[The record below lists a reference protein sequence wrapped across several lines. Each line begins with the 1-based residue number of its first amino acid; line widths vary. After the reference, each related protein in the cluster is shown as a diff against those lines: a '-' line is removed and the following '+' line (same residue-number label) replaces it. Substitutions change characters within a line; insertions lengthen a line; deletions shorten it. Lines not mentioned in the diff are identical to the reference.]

1 MKKSKIAIL
10 TDWYLPG
17 NKAGG
22 PVKSIYSI
30 VTLLNS
36 FFDFYILTTN
46 RDIGCAEPYSD
57 IKPNNLFIK
66 DNIHYYYFDQKKISS
81 NQMLMV
87 LNEIKPDLI
96 YLNSFWSFNF
106 SINIVRL
113 KNKKLI
119 TAPLLLAPRG
129 MLSKGAMSLKS
140 LKKNL
145 FLFYV
150 KHLGW
155 YDAVNYHATNQQE
168 FKDISYHFPK
178 SKILTIPNLNSAIS
192 VLNNSIKT
200 EKTLRLFYLSRI
212 SKVKNL
218 HFALEILKNIPP
230 DIKINYDIFGNIEDQ
245 YYWNNCLEI
254 IRSLPKNIIVTYKN
268 ELAFNSVQK
277 VISNYNCLFLPTLNE
292 NYGHSIVES
301 LLSGCLVIISDKTP
315 WQDLELNN
323 CGFAISLNEKSKFIN
338 AIIELANLNQDG
350 FNEKSKAAN
359 NYICNKIDLNT
370 NINLYQSLFNEFIKN

>member
-1 MKKSKIAIL
+1 
-10 TDWYLPG
+10 
-17 NKAGG
+17 
-22 PVKSIYSI
+22 
-30 VTLLNS
+30 
-36 FFDFYILTTN
+36 
-46 RDIGCAEPYSD
+46 
-57 IKPNNLFIK
+57 
-66 DNIHYYYFDQKKISS
+66 
-81 NQMLMV
+81 MLMV

-315 WQDLELNN
+315 WQDL
-323 CGFAISLNEKSKFIN
+323 
-338 AIIELANLNQDG
+338 
-350 FNEKSKAAN
+350 
-359 NYICNKIDLNT
+359 
-370 NINLYQSLFNEFIKN
+370 

>member
-46 RDIGCAEPYSD
+46 RDLGCAEPYTE
-57 IKPNNLFIK
+57 ITPNNFFIK
-66 DNIHYYYFDQKKISS
+66 DKIHYYYFDQKKISS
-81 NQMLMV
+81 NHMLMV

-113 KNKKLI
+113 KNKKQI
-119 TAPLLLAPRG
+119 NAPLLIAPRG
-129 MLSKGAMSLKS
+129 MLSKGAMSIKPV
-140 LKKNL
+140 KKKL

-150 KHLGW
+150 KLLGW
-155 YDAVNYHATNQQE
+155 YNNVNYHATNQQE
-168 FKDISYHFPK
+168 FKDISFHFPK

-200 EKTLRLFYLSRI
+200 EKTLRLFFLSRI

-218 HFALEILKNIPP
+218 HFALESLKNIPQ

-245 YYWNNCLEI
+245 NYWDNCLEI
-254 IRSLPKNIIVTYKN
+254 IKSLPENIIVTYKN
-268 ELAFNSVQK
+268 ELPFNSVQN

-292 NYGHSIVES
+292 NFGHSIVES
-301 LLSGCLVIISDKTP
+301 LLSGCPVIISDKTP
-315 WQDLELNN
+315 WQDLEINN
-323 CGFAISLNEKSKFIN
+323 CGYAISLNEKSKFTN
-338 AIIELANLNQDG
+338 AIIEMANLNQDD
-350 FNEKSKAAN
+350 FNQKSKAAN
-359 NYICNKIDLNT
+359 SYICNKIDLNHT
-370 NINLYQSLFNEFIKN
+370 IFLYKNLFNEFIKN